1 MGHNPPSNRS
11 TWARLSDWAADGRCI
26 RVRCNLCRRTLHFL
40 ASDLVTVYHPSTL
53 AHTWR
58 PACSHCGRVDYVS
71 VRSFFPG
78 PDDVGK
84 IMMRRPAG
92 HRRIQLWKNELY
104 EPLPK
109 AASDSPKSE

>member
-1 MGHNPPSNRS
+1 MGFNPPSNRS
-11 TWARLSDWAADGRCI
+11 KWARLSDWAADGRCI
-26 RVRCNLCRRTLHFL
+26 RVRCNLCRRTLHFF
-40 ASDLVTVYHPSTL
+40 ASDLITIYHPSTL

-58 PACSHCGRVDYVS
+58 PACSHCGRADYVA

-92 HRRIQLWKNELY
+92 HRKIQLWKNELY
-104 EPLPK
+104 GV
-109 AASDSPKSE
+109 AGSEG